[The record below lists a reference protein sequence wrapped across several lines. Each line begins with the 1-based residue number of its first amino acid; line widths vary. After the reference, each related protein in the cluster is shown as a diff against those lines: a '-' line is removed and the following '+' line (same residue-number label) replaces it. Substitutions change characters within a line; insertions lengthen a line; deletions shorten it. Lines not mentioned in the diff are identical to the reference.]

1 MRANVDPCG
10 CFPTGRHYPGIAER
24 LARTLGRV
32 AGMAHGFAP
41 DTRWAEAA
49 LAVVDFETTGLDPET
64 NRVIE
69 IGVALFSGGRLERSE
84 MWFVNPGVPIPAEST
99 EITGITDDMVKDA
112 PAFEHVWPAVAE
124 LLRGRLP
131 VAYNHRFDSRFLWAE
146 LRRAGERTSGED
158 LPPASVD
165 DGVWIDPFIWAR
177 EIQKEEKGFKLG
189 DVCARLGVPLETAH
203 RASHD
208 AEAAGR
214 ALLLLAPKM
223 PERYAELLRVQKR
236 AAATQDVEL
245 SWRGRR

>member
-1 MRANVDPCG
+1 MRVSIDPCG

-24 LARTLGRV
+24 LARTLERV

-41 DTRWAEAA
+41 DAMWAHAPF
-49 LAVVDFETTGLDPET
+49 AVLDFETTGLDPELD
-64 NRVIE
+64 RVIE
-69 IGVALFSGGRLERSE
+69 IGVALFAEGRLERSE
-84 MWFVNPGVPIPAEST
+84 MWFVNPGMPIPAEST

-112 PAFEHVWPAVAE
+112 PGFEHVWPAVAP
-124 LLRGRLP
+124 LLSGRIP

-146 LRRAGERTSGED
+146 LRRIGERTVGED
-158 LPPASVD
+158 VPPACAE
-165 DGVWIDPFIWAR
+165 DGVWIDPFVWAR
-177 EIQKEEKGFKLG
+177 ELQKEVKGFKLT
-189 DVCARLGVPLETAH
+189 DVCARLGVALETAH

-214 ALLLLAPKM
+214 VLLALAPKM
-223 PERYAELLRVQKR
+223 PERYAELLRIQKR